1 MCRPISGI
9 ITKDKILFSEIEH
22 SHTAILEEYGIE
34 NSRKNAETLFVRAEL
49 YPQNQDMF
57 SSIADWKFNVDQDII
72 PEWFVKEHEELRMRE
87 AVKVYAQNYIHVGKN
102 CFELSSGLHWIK
114 DCKNVSLLGSAKVKQ
129 LISSQVGEMRGS
141 SQVGMMR
148 GSSQVGK
155 MRESSQV
162 GEMWESSQVG
172 KMWGSS
178 QVGEMRESSQVG
190 EMWESSQV
198 GKMWGSSQV
207 TISEIWADNVNH
219 ENITLCNNAIIKDR
233 RTKTIYQN
241 GDWKLVSIQNPSTAK
256 TI

>member
-129 LISSQVGEMRGS
+129 LISSQVG
-141 SQVGMMR
+141 
-148 GSSQVGK
+148 
-155 MRESSQV
+155 
-162 GEMWESSQVG
+162 
-172 KMWGSS
+172 
-178 QVGEMRESSQVG
+178 
-190 EMWESSQV
+190 
-198 GKMWGSSQV
+198 KMWGSSQV

-241 GDWKLVSIQNPSTAK
+241 GDWKLVSIQNPS
-256 TI
+256 I

>member
-129 LISSQVGEMRGS
+129 LISSQVG
-141 SQVGMMR
+141 
-148 GSSQVGK
+148 
-155 MRESSQV
+155 
-162 GEMWESSQVG
+162 
-172 KMWGSS
+172 KMWG
-178 QVGEMRESSQVG
+178 SSQVG

-241 GDWKLVSIQNPSTAK
+241 GDWKLVSIQNPS
-256 TI
+256 I

>member
-141 SQVGMMR
+141 SQVGEMR
-148 GSSQVGK
+148 ESSQVG
-155 MRESSQV
+155 MMWESSQV
-162 GEMWESSQVG
+162 GEMWESLIASVISFRPSANSPSS
-172 KMWGSS
+172 GSTA
-178 QVGEMRESSQVG
+178 VCVSSVFGFGVQLSWRSVQHIHG
-190 EMWESSQV
+190 FP
-198 GKMWGSSQV
+198 
-207 TISEIWADNVNH
+207 T
-219 ENITLCNNAIIKDR
+219 TLCLPQCAH
-233 RTKTIYQN
+233 IY
-241 GDWKLVSIQNPSTAK
+241 LSIYSAPSSSSSVPQIRDTFM
-256 TI
+256 